1 MAIGQILGGAGA
13 VGSLLGGLAANK
25 ASKEMS
31 RRQAQGIQMQN
42 QNARLTQ
49 PYFQQ
54 ALQQAANYAN
64 LGNADG
70 VSQTGDS
77 RFRLGG
83 NWGNEQDQLR
93 LQQAEEDIARR
104 QMLNAN
110 RLRFQLG
117 RAGIAEGSQA
127 SALARNAQQGQQEFG
142 QFRRGL
148 AINAGQEQERRMQ
161 ALQQLIAQGFGQGS
175 QAVAGYGQQAGM
187 YGQQAQ
193 SAFGGLGNIIQQME
207 YMKMLRNLPSGGVD
221 LRSGN
226 YGGGLG
232 GI

>member
-83 NWGNEQDQLR
+83 SS
-93 LQQAEEDIARR
+93 RR
-104 QMLNAN
+104 RRTLPA
-110 RLRFQLG
+110 G
-117 RAGIAEGSQA
+117 RC
-127 SALARNAQQGQQEFG
+127 
-142 QFRRGL
+142 
-148 AINAGQEQERRMQ
+148 
-161 ALQQLIAQGFGQGS
+161 
-175 QAVAGYGQQAGM
+175 
-187 YGQQAQ
+187 
-193 SAFGGLGNIIQQME
+193 
-207 YMKMLRNLPSGGVD
+207 
-221 LRSGN
+221 
-226 YGGGLG
+226 
-232 GI
+232 